1 LYEELGQFERKGADV
16 HFQNTWVAEVDSERG
31 EIGHVAQAE
40 VAKHELESGADA
52 CDRHQVGIRGH
63 HG

>member
-1 LYEELGQFERKGADV
+1 V